1 MSSEAR
7 LFLNLLTY
15 LVVDGALIGACA
27 FAWLKGRPAERY
39 GALAYVLAALASL
52 AIQAVGKWSMP
63 MLPTLGLDSLVAL
76 VFLVLALRYNNL
88 WLGAAMMLKGVQL
101 GLHATHLTVGSDSR
115 LAGANLYYLELCVVS
130 VLISAT
136 LFAGT
141 LAGMRER
148 RRDLAE
154 RDQATSGAAGQPG
167 GTAWLA

>member
-7 LFLNLLTY
+7 LSLNILTF
-15 LVVDGALIGACA
+15 LVVDGALIGACI

-39 GALAYVLAALASL
+39 GALAYALAALASL
-52 AIQAVGKWSMP
+52 ALSVLAKWEMP
-63 MLPTLGLDSLVAL
+63 MLPTLGLDGLVAV
-76 VFLVLALRYNNL
+76 VFLVLAVRYNNL

-101 GLHATHLTVGSDSR
+101 GLHATHLTTGADPR
-115 LAGANLYYLELCVVS
+115 WAGANLYYLELCLVS

-148 RRDLAE
+148 RRELAG
-154 RDQATSGAAGQPG
+154 RDQATLGPARQVRAA
-167 GTAWLA
+167 